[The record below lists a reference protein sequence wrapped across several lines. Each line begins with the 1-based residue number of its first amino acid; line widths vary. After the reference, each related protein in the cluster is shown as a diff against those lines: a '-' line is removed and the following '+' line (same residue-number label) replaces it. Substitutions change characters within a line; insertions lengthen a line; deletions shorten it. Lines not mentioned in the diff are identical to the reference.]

1 MDEDRDGKVLL
12 GATCH
17 QRGALG
23 AAGAAN
29 HPLKAEV
36 LLSRVVIES
45 RTKVASGAAF
55 IFAFLL
61 VRTTSEASH
70 REVSDGYEKQR
81 EQPVHQPALRHRQV
95 PEDVR
100 EPANQGAD
108 DHIVRRVWACAR
120 TWPLRRSM
128 GVEITFVTVM
138 VLLCSASVGTSPN
151 ALLVVDFG
159 EGVQVLGN
167 RKFGSAKRPHQ
178 TAAFWRVD
186 LVGESLPAA
195 GAVEGLVATHEHIF
209 GLGDGCRAI
218 AATVERMHWH

>member
-128 GVEITFVTVM
+128 RCGNHLRHRHGPPLQRIGRHFPKRLARRRLRRRSSSSGEQKVRICQAASSDRRFLESRSGRGKFA
-138 VLLCSASVGTSPN
+138 CSGCCRRTGRN
-151 ALLVVDFG
+151 A
-159 EGVQVLGN
+159 
-167 RKFGSAKRPHQ
+167 
-178 TAAFWRVD
+178 
-186 LVGESLPAA
+186 
-195 GAVEGLVATHEHIF
+195 
-209 GLGDGCRAI
+209 
-218 AATVERMHWH
+218 